1 MLEGEAMGSARWI
14 QTLAVLS
21 ATSSLV
27 AVLIGANPVL
37 AQTPQTPPAPGA
49 TTSKGSGP
57 VGVGVVAPE
66 PTRPVP
72 EFGFEPAIPPE
83 QGGARE
89 EEFYPERTRSIHQPA
104 FVKGA
109 VNTMRTSRTS
119 GVRTGLSGWT
129 APRVPFDDRES
140 SGGVAFGFSIEWGTP
155 MEPPPEP
162 ALPGQR

>member
-1 MLEGEAMGSARWI
+1 MESARRI
-14 QTLAVLS
+14 EMLGALS
-21 ATSSLV
+21 VATALF
-27 AVLIGANPVL
+27 AVLIGANTVL
-37 AQTPQTPPAPGA
+37 AQTSPASGT
-49 TTSKGSGP
+49 TTSKGPGP
-57 VGVGVVAPE
+57 MGVGVVAPE
-66 PTRPVP
+66 PTRPGP
-72 EFGFEPAIPPE
+72 EFGFEHAIPFE
-83 QGGARE
+83 QGGIRE
-89 EEFYPERTRSIHQPA
+89 EEFYPERTRSIYQPA

>member
-1 MLEGEAMGSARWI
+1 MGLARWTQPFPI
-14 QTLAVLS
+14 LSVAMSLA
-21 ATSSLV
+21 
-27 AVLIGANPVL
+27 AVFVGASPVL
-37 AQTPQTPPAPGA
+37 AQTPPASGT
-49 TTSKGSGP
+49 TTSSATDSP
-57 VGVGVVAPE
+57 GVGVVAPQ
-66 PTRPVP
+66 PSQPPP

-109 VNTMRTSRTS
+109 VRTTRTSRTS
-119 GVRTGLSGWT
+119 GVRVGLSGWT

-140 SGGVAFGFSIEWGTP
+140 SGGVAFGLTIEWGTP
-155 MEPPPEP
+155 MEPPAEP

>member
-1 MLEGEAMGSARWI
+1 MLEGDAMGSAPRI

-21 ATSSLV
+21 AASMLV
-27 AVLIGANPVL
+27 AVLIGANLVL
-37 AQTPQTPPAPGA
+37 AQTPETPPASGT

-72 EFGFEPAIPPE
+72 EFGFELAIPPG
-83 QGGARE
+83 QDGARE
-89 EEFYPERTRSIHQPA
+89 EEFYPERTRSIYQPA

-109 VNTMRTSRTS
+109 VGTTRTSRTS

-140 SGGVAFGFSIEWGTP
+140 SGGPAFGFTIEWGTP